1 MKLPWKTCL
10 GLCAAVLL
18 LGAFT
23 ACESMA
29 GSRGQTGKLPPPP
42 RPVDP
47 ATEQLRAG
55 DKLLIILLDTPGGPI
70 PHEQAI
76 TEDGKITLHLNQ
88 EFTAA
93 GKTRSQ
99 LQQEIVARYVPAY
112 YKRLT
117 ATIKVEDKYFFVQGE
132 VKLPNRYTLSPDM
145 SVLKAVSTA
154 GGFTDFANRREVQLT
169 RLGGEKFIVDCKEA
183 LNRQE
188 LDLKVYAGDQVV
200 VPRRF

>member
-1 MKLPWKTCL
+1 MKLPKTCL
-10 GLCAAVLL
+10 GLCAALL
-18 LGAFT
+18 LIGAFSGCISFGPPGRT
-23 ACESMA
+23 DPP
-29 GSRGQTGKLPPPP
+29 LPPPP
-42 RPVDP
+42 RAADP
-47 ATEQLRAG
+47 ATEQIRVG
-55 DKLLIILLDTPGGPI
+55 DKLLIILLDTPPGPI

-76 TEDGKITLHLNQ
+76 GEDGKITLHLNQ
-88 EFTAA
+88 EFTAV

-99 LQQEIVARYVPAY
+99 LQQEIVGRYVPAY

-117 ATIKVEDKYFFVQGE
+117 VNIKVEDKFFFVQGE
-132 VKLPNRYTLSPDM
+132 VKLPNRYILSPDM
-145 SVLKAVSTA
+145 SVLKAISTA

-183 LNRQE
+183 LKRQE